1 MQPRE
6 ELTLRRALKSGDL
19 SPRQELDIRRALR
32 DNPEDVSSV
41 LDSLSPRRSAAEMRG
56 SRGLEGAIDR
66 LSKQK
71 MSSADAQDAKDE
83 QLFDT
88 TSGIKDAGLRA
99 KLSAAETKAEAE
111 KQLRVLYGMTEE
123 DYVRDSRGRLAL
135 TPSGGAKIGVELE
148 KPTLIDESGFSR
160 YDFADMAGIAP
171 EVILGITGAIK
182 AAPLGLPFGP
192 AGVVLAGAVGA
203 GTGAAS
209 GQALEE
215 GVEAL
220 AGVQDQTAGEVA
232 KDLGKEFAYGF
243 LTDVT
248 LGAFGLAGRGLAKTV
263 KAGKGLTDDEL
274 KVAAESIEMGINPS
288 LTAIRAPS
296 VIARQQGI
304 VEKIFGTSGRLKKNN
319 EVMQEKIAEYRKLVE
334 KTGDEEAGRILLEGT
349 GAKAQTLID
358 AQLKAQKAVLGTL
371 RGLGDDLGAAA
382 ERNMD
387 LNQDVF
393 DILIGARNA
402 FDSEM
407 RAAFKPID
415 DALESNA
422 AKEGIFNINNIR
434 AAAKDIKDIEA
445 SALAGGTMKELDGA
459 IKAIGT
465 LGKQGN
471 VSFTQL
477 YNTRKTLNDLMS
489 KVPYTNKTQR
499 RHINDLMRKIDAKLS
514 VNNVKSTLDSLQ
526 VPEGIDR
533 AFLMNASEALE
544 PARKLY
550 NQGAQIFEDIESA
563 GIIKNLAAKAS
574 GNQPIG
580 IDDVAMDKIIRN
592 NKPLV
597 LQRALNAIDYA
608 SSKGI
613 TAKGGAK
620 LNSEAFR
627 RQLAGQWL
635 NDTLSTSGLTK
646 LTDFDPAKFKP
657 AAFAKAVKDLGN
669 TADVLFGA
677 EAKQIKS
684 LANQMDKIG
693 LSNMK
698 QAELDNVLKQ
708 IADEPMTGRA
718 GRREGVLA
726 GRLKKL
732 VDLQRAARDEQRSS
746 ALRKLQT
753 GDLNPIEAAEL
764 IATKSTTATDIKKIF
779 NAFEGNEQALQKIR
793 GNYMERLISDFGD
806 TLTTDGKSLGA
817 FAKRLLDADEGG
829 KLSAIFGKEMGE
841 DMAKFARIL
850 DFNARSAVGGDLVAA
865 NIAASPIQN
874 LGKLLRFGLIAKFL
888 TSGPYYKQIVSDYDK
903 LTKGV
908 TREEKSRILGRLIS
922 QSLAQQT
929 QEGVREAEQQIS
941 TVVGDAIDTSGI
953 GQQIQQLQ
961 QQVTNPNNSSG
972 IAQAPVVPA
981 QQPAAQSTL
990 RQQAA
995 QNPAVAQAL
1004 GIRGATAGLI

>member
-1 MQPRE
+1 
-6 ELTLRRALKSGDL
+6 
-19 SPRQELDIRRALR
+19 
-32 DNPEDVSSV
+32 
-41 LDSLSPRRSAAEMRG
+41 
-56 SRGLEGAIDR
+56 
-66 LSKQK
+66 
-71 MSSADAQDAKDE
+71 
-83 QLFDT
+83 
-88 TSGIKDAGLRA
+88 
-99 KLSAAETKAEAE
+99 
-111 KQLRVLYGMTEE
+111 
-123 DYVRDSRGRLAL
+123 
-135 TPSGGAKIGVELE
+135 
-148 KPTLIDESGFSR
+148 
-160 YDFADMAGIAP
+160 
-171 EVILGITGAIK
+171 
-182 AAPLGLPFGP
+182 
-192 AGVVLAGAVGA
+192 
-203 GTGAAS
+203 
-209 GQALEE
+209 
-215 GVEAL
+215 
-220 AGVQDQTAGEVA
+220 
-232 KDLGKEFAYGF
+232 
-243 LTDVT
+243 
-248 LGAFGLAGRGLAKTV
+248 
-263 KAGKGLTDDEL
+263 
-274 KVAAESIEMGINPS
+274 
-288 LTAIRAPS
+288 
-296 VIARQQGI
+296 
-304 VEKIFGTSGRLKKNN
+304 
-319 EVMQEKIAEYRKLVE
+319 
-334 KTGDEEAGRILLEGT
+334 
-349 GAKAQTLID
+349 
-358 AQLKAQKAVLGTL
+358 
-371 RGLGDDLGAAA
+371 
-382 ERNMD
+382 
-387 LNQDVF
+387 
-393 DILIGARNA
+393 
-402 FDSEM
+402 
-407 RAAFKPID
+407 
-415 DALESNA
+415 
-422 AKEGIFNINNIR
+422 
-434 AAAKDIKDIEA
+434 
-445 SALAGGTMKELDGA
+445 
-459 IKAIGT
+459 
-465 LGKQGN
+465 
-471 VSFTQL
+471 
-477 YNTRKTLNDLMS
+477 MS

-499 RHINDLMRKIDAKLS
+499 KHINDLMRKIDAKLS

-580 IDDVAMDKIIRN
+580 VDDVAMDKIIRN

-657 AAFAKAVKDLGN
+657 SAFAKAVKDLGN

-698 QAELDNVLKQ
+698 QADLDNVLRQ
-708 IADEPMTGRA
+708 ITDEPMAGRA

-779 NAFEGNEQALQKIR
+779 NAFEGNQEALQKIR

-806 TLTTDGKSLGA
+806 TLTTDGKALGA

-888 TSGPYYKQIVSDYDK
+888 TSGPYYKQIVSDYEK

-908 TREEKSRILGRLIS
+908 AREEKSRILGRLIS

-929 QEGVREAEQQIS
+929 QEGIREGEQQLESIIES
-941 TVVGDAIDTSGI
+941 SGL

-981 QQPAAQSTL
+981 QQPAAQPTL
-990 RQQAA
+990 RQRAA
-995 QNPAVAQAL
+995 QSPAVAQTL
-1004 GIRGATAGLI
+1004 GITGGTAGLLGNP